1 MIFLCIG
8 TTVIVSGVHVG
19 LGNYVRSG
27 VIMVVPFPSGL
38 IVRMQEETGG
48 RGDRRFEGKIPTSLL
63 PVRR

>member
-48 RGDRRFEGKIPTSLL
+48 GVIIVSREKYP
-63 PVRR
+63 PACC